1 MAGGSN
7 GRERGTV
14 SIISPEINA
23 LPPRSAAEQ
32 SFACLEESPAWGE
45 DLNGNVVATE
55 ASAESLR
62 DLDQNGVLMEAGA
75 GLQEGLILARGGA
88 SRGPKRAGGEA
99 SRGPATGRGQGFREG
114 LMAGAGLNPT

>member
-45 DLNGNVVATE
+45 DLNGNVVATA

-62 DLDQNGVLMEAGA
+62 DLDQTGVLMEAGA
-75 GLQEGLILARGGA
+75 GLQEVLKGQGARLQEDLLL
-88 SRGPKRAGGEA
+88 AGGGDSERA
-99 SRGPATGRGQGFREG
+99 
-114 LMAGAGLNPT
+114 

>member
-75 GLQEGLILARGGA
+75 GKVTEAETLEGGKGCFCKLEEVLGWTGVRLD
-88 SRGPKRAGGEA
+88 SERPEEA
-99 SRGPATGRGQGFREG
+99 VEMVPEVS
-114 LMAGAGLNPT
+114 